1 MKNIYLIYTGGTIGM
16 QKTEQGYQPV
26 PGFLGQHI
34 AKMPAFQHSEM
45 PKITLKE
52 YQPLLDSSNM
62 TPTQW
67 QMVGQDILDNY
78 QKYDGFVVL
87 HGTDTMAYTA
97 SALSFMLENL
107 SKPVILTG
115 SQIPLIEIRNDARDN
130 LINSLLIASHY
141 AIPEV
146 CIYFAGKLFRG
157 NRARKMNAQ
166 SYDAFESPNFQPLA
180 TVATDI
186 NVRTDL
192 LLPTPRI
199 PLQLQPIKN
208 DAIAVIELFIGMSI
222 ELLEQILTPS
232 LQALV
237 LKTFGAG
244 NAPDNNPEL
253 LNILKKAIDRGC
265 IIVNCSQCP
274 YGRVEMQRYAT
285 GGALSQIGVISG
297 FDMTPETVITK
308 LMYLFSKNL
317 EINEIKRLMQ
327 TNLRGE
333 LSTSL

>member
-16 QKTEQGYQPV
+16 QKTEQGYQPL
-26 PGFLGQHI
+26 PGFLTQHI
-34 AKMPAFQHSEM
+34 AKMPAFQHPEM

-67 QMVGQDILDNY
+67 QLIGQDILDNY

-115 SQIPLIEIRNDARDN
+115 SQIPLVEIRNDARDN
-130 LINSLLIASHY
+130 LINSVLIASRY

-146 CIYFAGKLFRG
+146 CVYFGEKLYRG
-157 NRARKMNAQ
+157 NRVRKMNAQ
-166 SYDAFESPNFQPLA
+166 SYDAFNSPNFLPLA
-180 TVATDI
+180 DVATDI

-192 LLPTPRI
+192 LRSMPHT
-199 PLQLQPIKN
+199 PLQLQSIQN
-208 DAIAVIELFIGMSI
+208 NAIASVELFPGMST
-222 ELLEQILTPS
+222 ELLEQILQPP

-244 NAPDNNPEL
+244 NAPDDDPKL
-253 LNILKKAIDRGC
+253 LTIFKNAVERGC
-265 IIVNCSQCP
+265 IIINCSQCP
-274 YGRVEMQRYAT
+274 YGRVAMERYAT
-285 GGALSQIGVISG
+285 GSALARAGVISG
-297 FDMTPETVITK
+297 YDMTPEAIVTK
-308 LMYLFSKNL
+308 LMYLFSKRL

-327 TNLRGE
+327 TNVCGE
-333 LSTSL
+333 LTAN